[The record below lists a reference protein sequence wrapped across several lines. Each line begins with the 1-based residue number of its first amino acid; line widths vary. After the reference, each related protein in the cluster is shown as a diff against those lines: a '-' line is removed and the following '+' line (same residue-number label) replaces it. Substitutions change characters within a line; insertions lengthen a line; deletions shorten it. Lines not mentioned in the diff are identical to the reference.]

1 MAAGFGEECPG
12 RMEMEKTVGMAGAQ
26 EFSCQAKLE

>member
-12 RMEMEKTVGMAGAQ
+12 RMEKAVGVADAQ
-26 EFSCQAKLE
+26 EFSCQVKLE